1 MKRLLQSFML
11 GLVSTSVLYYEAVAI
26 SDKKIIAKAEA
37 LLSSP
42 EARLQQEI
50 DMRDYVN
57 FASVAAES
65 KYDKETRACAEWLRD
80 WLSNRLGMED
90 AALYESGYRHP
101 VVVASSSNDLS
112 KPAIVIYGI
121 VDIEALPLFTPSSES
136 HVHSATPNS
145 AVTVC
150 TMMFVIIL

>member
-26 SDKKIIAKAEA
+26 SDKEIIAKAEA

-101 VVVASSSNDLS
+101 VVVAS
-112 KPAIVIYGI
+112 
-121 VDIEALPLFTPSSES
+121 
-136 HVHSATPNS
+136 
-145 AVTVC
+145 
-150 TMMFVIIL
+150 